1 MGRGC
6 EHPSHGILYTHIA
19 WMTTRWLFIKNAIAN
34 LSKGSAAG
42 IVALLLPPL
51 LVRHMTAAEYGAWV
65 LVLQAAAYI
74 GYLDFGLQTAIGRY
88 VAYAT
93 EKLDYEQRNSVFST
107 AFAGLLAAA
116 LLSLVLLLG
125 AVAAVRMVFP
135 SIPADTIPMM
145 RWALLILGASF
156 VLGLPASAWSGVF
169 VGLQRYE
176 IPALVIGGARLISA
190 VGVVLAAFAGRSI
203 VAMAAIMAI
212 TNVLSYGAQYAAMRR
227 IVPDVKF
234 SRELV
239 RRATANELLK
249 YCFGLTVMSFSMLLV
264 TGLDLILVGRF
275 QFGAVTAYSVSAAM
289 ITFVSGV
296 LSAILNVMMPHAA
309 ALHARRN
316 PGELGRLVIISTQ
329 VAVILLIMTGTPPL
343 IYAAPI
349 LKVWIGQQYVQTGQ
363 PILVVLLI
371 ANIIRL
377 IGLPYAI
384 VLISTGQQ
392 RLIKA
397 SPLTEGISNLLASV
411 ILGAMMGAIGVALGT
426 LVGSIFS
433 IAAHVF
439 YSMPRTRADI
449 RVSLREYI
457 LSAVLTPLLATT
469 PLLLSAAL
477 WISGLSIVARPIVFL
492 PAVGLSLLGSALLLR
507 RSGVLRIGRA
517 KPAHNSTLE

>member
-1 MGRGC
+1 
-6 EHPSHGILYTHIA
+6 
-19 WMTTRWLFIKNAIAN
+19 
-34 LSKGSAAG
+34 
-42 IVALLLPPL
+42 
-51 LVRHMTAAEYGAWV
+51 
-65 LVLQAAAYI
+65 
-74 GYLDFGLQTAIGRY
+74 
-88 VAYAT
+88 
-93 EKLDYEQRNSVFST
+93 
-107 AFAGLLAAA
+107 
-116 LLSLVLLLG
+116 
-125 AVAAVRMVFP
+125 
-135 SIPADTIPMM
+135 MM

-227 IVPDVKF
+227 IVPDVRF
-234 SRELV
+234 SRDLV
-239 RRATANELLK
+239 RRATANELLG

-264 TGLDLILVGRF
+264 TGFDLILVGRF

-296 LSAILNVMMPHAA
+296 LSAILSVMMPHAA

-316 PGELGRLVIISTQ
+316 PEELGRLVIISTQ
-329 VAVILLIMTGTPPL
+329 VAVILLIFTGIPAL

-384 VLISTGQQ
+384 VLISAGQQ
-392 RLIKA
+392 QLIKI
-397 SPLTEGISNLLASV
+397 SPLTEGVSNLLASLL
-411 ILGAMMGAIGVALGT
+411 LGAMFGAIGIALGT
-426 LVGSIFS
+426 LVGSIFAM
-433 IAAHVF
+433 AAHIF
-439 YSMPRTRADI
+439 YSMPRTYAEI
-449 RVSLREYI
+449 RFSRREYI
-457 LSAVLTPLLATT
+457 LSGVVVPLLCTV
-469 PLLLSAAL
+469 PLLLAGAVSM
-477 WISGLSIVARPIVFL
+477 SGGLIPASRPTVFFSSL
-492 PAVGLSLLGSALLLR
+492 ALSLAGSTLLLR
-507 RSGVLRIGRA
+507 RSGILRLGRA
-517 KPAHNSTLE
+517 KPAHHSTLE

>member
-1 MGRGC
+1 
-6 EHPSHGILYTHIA
+6 
-19 WMTTRWLFIKNAIAN
+19 MTTRWLFIKNAVAN

-51 LVRHMTAAEYGAWV
+51 LVRHMTATEYGAWV
-65 LVLQAAAYI
+65 LVLQATAYI

-93 EKLDYEQRNSVFST
+93 EKHDYEQRNSVFST

-125 AVAAVRMVFP
+125 AVAAIRMVFP
-135 SIPADTIPMM
+135 GIPADTIPMM

-156 VLGLPASAWSGVF
+156 ALGLPASAWSGVF

-239 RRATANELLK
+239 RRSTANELLE

-264 TGLDLILVGRF
+264 TGFDLILVGRF
-275 QFGAVTAYSVSAAM
+275 EFGAVTAYSVAAAM
-289 ITFVSGV
+289 ITFVSGA

-316 PGELGRLVIISTQ
+316 PEELGRLVIISTQ
-329 VAVILLIMTGTPPL
+329 VAVILLIFTGIPPL
-343 IYAAPI
+343 IYAAPL
-349 LKVWIGQQYVQTGQ
+349 LKVWIGQQYVHTGQ
-363 PILVVLLI
+363 PILVVLLV
-371 ANIIRL
+371 ANIVRL

-384 VLISTGQQ
+384 VLISAGQQ
-392 RLIKA
+392 RLIKI
-397 SPLTEGISNLLASV
+397 SPLTEGISNLVASV

-426 LVGSIFS
+426 LIGSVFS

-439 YSMPRTRADI
+439 YSMPRTYAEI
-449 RVSLREYI
+449 RFSRQRYI
-457 LSAVLTPLLATT
+457 LSAVITPLLATA
-469 PLLLSAAL
+469 PLLLTAAFSL
-477 WISGLSIVARPIVFL
+477 SGVSTIANRPIVFL
-492 PAVGLSLLGSALLLR
+492 PAVAMSLAGGTLLLR
-507 RSGVLRIGRA
+507 RSGILRLGSA